1 MVRDFKVVIESDS
14 FYKELKELKSRVDRE
29 LLKSIRDRFYRGCRV
44 KQKLGYMKNYYKE
57 HDTMEEY
64 ISRVSEKYGSL
75 DMMNEAI
82 EKLASTIIKE
92 FSKKEASK
100 VNEKQIKQCLMIVLF
115 LETYVAYKNEEIVK
129 SVLSESGYFKVQ
141 TMSRYYSEYGTDF
154 VVKLK
159 HEDYRGIG
167 VRTKSRSYL
176 YASSDKKKTEF
187 EKQKQLGGMYGVYY
201 LFNDGMGYSPY
212 KLEDKMLF
220 NNDIVC
226 DEENQF
232 YNTFLEISKDMTTSN
247 YDCLIDIILE
257 FFYNK
262 ESLGI
267 SSFEE
272 WKAYM
277 KDYESHDDM
286 VTRIATEL
294 ELERI
299 NMFLK

>member
-141 TMSRYYSEYGTDF
+141 TMSRYNSEYATDF

-159 HEDYRGIG
+159 HENYSGIG
-167 VRTKSRSYL
+167 VRIKSRSYL
-176 YASSDKKKTEF
+176 YASSDKKKSEF
-187 EKQKQLGGMYGVYY
+187 KKQKQLGGMYGVYY

-212 KLEDKMLF
+212 MLEDKILF

-232 YNTFLEISKDMTTSN
+232 YNTFLELAKDLVTSD
-247 YDCLIDIILE
+247 YSCLIDKILQ

-262 ESLGI
+262 DNLGI
-267 SSFEE
+267 SSYDE
-272 WKAYM
+272 WKACM
-277 KDYESHDDM
+277 KDYESEYDYMDRM
-286 VTRIATEL
+286 CIEAQL
-294 ELERI
+294 ECM

>member
-1 MVRDFKVVIESDS
+1 MIDLKGKIESDL
-14 FYKELKELKSRVDRE
+14 YYEQLKELKSRVDRE
-29 LLKSIRDRFYRGCRV
+29 LLKCIRKRFYRGCKV
-44 KQKLGYMKNYYKE
+44 KQKLGDMKKYYKE
-57 HDTMEEY
+57 HDTMEKY

-75 DMMNEAI
+75 DKMNEAI

-100 VNEKQIKQCLMIVLF
+100 VNEKQIKQCIMIVLF

-129 SVLSESGYFKVQ
+129 SVLSQSGYFKVQ

-201 LFNDGMGYSPY
+201 LFNDGMGYRPY
-212 KLEDKMLF
+212 MLEDKILF

-232 YNTFLEISKDMTTSN
+232 YNTFLEISKNMTTSN

-262 ESLGI
+262 DKLGI
-267 SSFEE
+267 SNFEE

-277 KDYESHDDM
+277 KDYESEYDYIDRM
-286 VTRIATEL
+286 CIEAQL
-294 ELERI
+294 EYMNTL
-299 NMFLK
+299 MK